1 MLQKPNQNKPNTHKI
16 IMATKTK
23 NHSNIRRQN
32 FNHFL
37 QSTDTNSVNESSLFE
52 FDESELYNSARS
64 ISTSNSPEFRKSVIA
79 SRFQTTSSSTGV
91 LVGDPMSL
99 PVNVPDWSK
108 ILGEE
113 NRQNR
118 RRNYDVDSDEDGD
131 EDKVPP
137 HEFLARTR
145 IASFSVHEGVGRTLK
160 GRDLSRVRNAI
171 WAKTGFQD

>member
-1 MLQKPNQNKPNTHKI
+1 
-16 IMATKTK
+16 MATKTK
-23 NHSNIRRQN
+23 SHSNIRRPN
-32 FNHFL
+32 YNHFL
-37 QSTDTNSVNESSLFE
+37 PSTDTNSVNESSLFE

-64 ISTSNSPEFRKSVIA
+64 NSISNSPEFRKSFIA
-79 SRFQTTSSSTGV
+79 SRFHGTSSSTAGR
-91 LVGDPMSL
+91 VGDPMSL

-118 RRNYDVDSDEDGD
+118 RRNYDDSDDDGD
-131 EDKVPP
+131 DERVPP

>member
-1 MLQKPNQNKPNTHKI
+1 
-16 IMATKTK
+16 MATKT
-23 NHSNIRRQN
+23 NRHNNIRRSNYNN
-32 FNHFL
+32 FL
-37 QSTDTNSVNESSLFE
+37 PSTYTNSINESPLFE
-52 FDESELYNSARS
+52 FDESELYNSSR
-64 ISTSNSPEFRKSVIA
+64 SNSNSNNSSEFCKSVIA
-79 SRFQTTSSSTGV
+79 SRFHASSSSITGRI
-91 LVGDPMSL
+91 GDPMSL

-118 RRNYDVDSDEDGD
+118 RRNYDVDSDDDGD
-131 EDKVPP
+131 DEKVPP

>member
-1 MLQKPNQNKPNTHKI
+1 
-16 IMATKTK
+16 MAATTTTTASKS
-23 NHSNIRRQN
+23 HRIRKQTYR
-32 FNHFL
+32 FL
-37 QSTDTNSVNESSLFE
+37 PSTDRDSVSESLFE
-52 FDESELYNSARS
+52 FDESELYNSTRS
-64 ISTSNSPEFRKSVIA
+64 NSNSNSPEFRNSVRA
-79 SRFQTTSSSTGV
+79 SRFQPNSSSSAVGR
-91 LVGDPMSL
+91 VGDPSSL

-113 NRQNR
+113 YRQNLR
-118 RRNYDVDSDEDGD
+118 WNGDDDVDEEDGNGR
-131 EDKVPP
+131 VIPP